1 MNRVDSNKP
10 NVTFGIAFKKI
21 KNKNGVVSAE
31 LLDFKEELKM
41 YKNMEKSLNNDFFLK
56 KTLGITS
63 RNTTILKEDTK
74 QQQGMRFFDGSGE
87 YYMVDNGTKLNNISP
102 TFQRVRSLFDNLFNK
117 KI

>member
-10 NVTFGIAFKKI
+10 NVTFGIAFKRI

-41 YKNMEKSLNNDFFLK
+41 YKNMENSLNNDYFLK

-63 RNTTILKEDTK
+63 KNTTILKEDTK
-74 QQQGMRFFDGSGE
+74 LQQGMRYFDKTGE
-87 YYMVDNGTKLNNISP
+87 YYMADNGTKLNNISQ
-102 TFQRVRSLFDNLFNK
+102 TFQKVRSLFDNLFSNK
-117 KI
+117 K